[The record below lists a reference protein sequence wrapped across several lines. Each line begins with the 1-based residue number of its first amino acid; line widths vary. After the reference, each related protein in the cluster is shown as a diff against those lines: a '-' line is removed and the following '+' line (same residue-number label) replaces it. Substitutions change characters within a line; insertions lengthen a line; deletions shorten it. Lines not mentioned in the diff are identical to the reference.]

1 VNLEPLRVA
10 LRAETE
16 AEVQER
22 LAAVDAT
29 CARTL
34 AEAEARAHELARQGR
49 HEGEE
54 AAAKEAAR
62 RRATATR
69 RARELR
75 LRAQSRQVEELQLRS
90 REAVLLLREDSRYPE
105 LLDRLARTARAQLGP
120 DAEGEVDPA
129 GLGGVIGRKGR
140 LSVDY
145 TLPTLADRAI
155 ASLGDEL
162 EGLWH

>member
-1 VNLEPLRVA
+1 MNLEPLRVA

-16 AEVQER
+16 AEVRER
-22 LAAVDAT
+22 LTAVDAE

-34 AEAEARAHELARQGR
+34 AEAEARAHELAREGR

-62 RRATATR
+62 RCATATR

-75 LRAQSRQVEELQLRS
+75 LRAQSRQVEELQVRS
-90 REAVLLLREDSRYPE
+90 RAAVLRLQEDSRYPA
-105 LLDRLARTARAQLGP
+105 LLDRLARTAREQLGP
-120 DAEGEVDPA
+120 DAEVEVDPP

-140 LSVDY
+140 VSVDY
-145 TLPTLADRAI
+145 TLPALADRAI

-162 EGLWH
+162 EGLWR

>member
-1 VNLEPLRVA
+1 MNLEPLQVA

-22 LAAVDAT
+22 LAAVDAE

-34 AEAEARAHELARQGR
+34 AEAEAKAHELAREGR
-49 HEGEE
+49 HEGEG

-75 LRAQSRQVEELQLRS
+75 LRAQNRQVNELRLRS
-90 REAVLLLREDSRYPE
+90 GEAVLRLREDGRYPE
-105 LLDRLARTARAQLGP
+105 FLDRLARTARDQLGP
-120 DAEGEVDPA
+120 DAEVEVDPP

-140 LSVDY
+140 VSVDY
-145 TLPTLADRAI
+145 TLPALADRAI

-162 EGLWH
+162 EGLWR

>member
-1 VNLEPLRVA
+1 MQRS
-10 LRAETE
+10 T
-16 AEVQER
+16 
-22 LAAVDAT
+22 AA

-34 AEAEARAHELARQGR
+34 AEAEAKAHDLARAGR
-49 HEGEE
+49 REGEG

-75 LRAQSRQVEELQLRS
+75 LRAQNRQVEELQLRS
-90 REAVLLLREDSRYPE
+90 REAVLRLQEDSRYPA
-105 LLDRLARTARAQLGP
+105 LLDRLARMAREQLGP
-120 DAEGEVDPA
+120 DAEVEVDPP

-140 LSVDY
+140 VSVDY
-145 TLPTLADRAI
+145 TLPALADRAI

-162 EGLWH
+162 ERLWQ

>member
-1 VNLEPLRVA
+1 MNLEPLQVA
-10 LRAETE
+10 LQAETD

-22 LAAVDAT
+22 LAEVDAT

-34 AEAEARAHELARQGR
+34 TEAEARAHELAREGR
-49 HEGEE
+49 HEGEV
-54 AAAKEAAR
+54 AAAKEATR

-75 LRAQSRQVEELQLRS
+75 LRAQSRQVEELQRRS

-105 LLDRLARTARAQLGP
+105 LLDCLARMARGQLGP
-120 DAEGEVDPA
+120 DAELEVDPP
-129 GLGGVIGRKGR
+129 GLGGVIGRKER
-140 LSVDY
+140 VSVDY
-145 TLPTLADRAI
+145 TLPALADRAI

-162 EGLWH
+162 ERLWH

>member
-10 LRAETE
+10 LQAETD

-22 LAAVDAT
+22 LAAVDAV

-34 AEAEARAHELARQGR
+34 AEAEARAHELAREGR
-49 HEGEE
+49 REGEG

-75 LRAQSRQVEELQLRS
+75 LQAQRRQVDELQVRS
-90 REAVLLLREDSRYPE
+90 REAVLRLQDDSRYPE
-105 LLDRLARTARAQLGP
+105 LLDRLTRAAREQLGP
-120 DAEGEVDPA
+120 DAEVEPGPT
-129 GLGGVIGRKGR
+129 GLGGVVGRKGR
-140 LSVDY
+140 TSVDY
-145 TLPTLADRAI
+145 TLPALADRAI

-162 EGLWH
+162 ESLWR

>member
-16 AEVQER
+16 AEVRER
-22 LAAVDAT
+22 LTAVDAE

-34 AEAEARAHELARQGR
+34 AEAEARAHELAREGR

-54 AAAKEAAR
+54 AAR
-62 RRATATR
+62 RCATATR

-75 LRAQSRQVEELQLRS
+75 LRAQSRQVEELQVRS
-90 REAVLLLREDSRYPE
+90 RAAVLRLQEDSRYPA
-105 LLDRLARTARAQLGP
+105 LLDRLARTAREQLGP
-120 DAEGEVDPA
+120 DAEVEVDPP

-140 LSVDY
+140 VSVDY
-145 TLPTLADRAI
+145 TLPALADRAI

-162 EGLWH
+162 EGLWR